1 MDFDAALRVA
11 VQALSSEDG
20 DAPPRTLVPSQLEVA
35 YLDRTQPGRAFQR
48 VSSESLAGI
57 LAV

>member
-1 MDFDAALRVA
+1 
-11 VQALSSEDG
+11 
-20 DAPPRTLVPSQLEVA
+20 VPSQLEVA
-35 YLDRTQPGRAFQR
+35 YLDRTQYGRAFQR